1 VTGAVTVPISLAST
15 FVQKSPGVHS
25 GYEYSRSG
33 NPTRKAFED
42 CIAQLEYAKH
52 GLAFASGS
60 ATTATVLSLLTA
72 GDHVV
77 TVDDVY
83 GGTNR
88 YFRRVAQTVSTME
101 FTFADLTQD
110 GELEKS
116 IKKNTKM
123 LWLETPTNPTLK
135 ICDIEKLAKIAHQH
149 SLIVVVDNTF
159 ASPFLQ
165 SPLVLGA
172 DISVHSVTKYI
183 NGHSD
188 VVMGVLAVNNDDL
201 YERLKFLQN
210 AIGAVPAPFDCYM
223 ALRGLKTLHIRMQR
237 HSENAMKV
245 ALFLEKSPKISKVV
259 YPGLPSHP
267 QHEIAKKQMRGFGG
281 MITFFLNGGIE
292 QSRAFLEKL
301 KLFAL
306 AESLGAVE
314 SLAEHPAIMTH
325 ASVPA
330 EQRKKLGISDSLVR
344 LSVGVENVEDL
355 IKDLKNA
362 LNAVPAPRL

>member
-1 VTGAVTVPISLAST
+1 LHHFLCLVEQLNKMGKGGQAGIGTKAIHAGQHPDPVTGAVTVPISLAST

-33 NPTRKAFED
+33 NPTRKAFEE
-42 CIAQLEYAKH
+42 CVAQLEHGKY

-60 ATTATVLSLLTA
+60 ATTATVLSLLKS

-88 YFRRVAQTVSTME
+88 YFRRVANEVSTMQ
-101 FTFADLTQD
+101 FTFTDLTKD
-110 GELEKS
+110 GELEKA
-116 IKKNTKM
+116 IKPNTKM

-135 ICDIEKLAKIAHQH
+135 ICDIAKLSKIAHKH
-149 SLIVVVDNTF
+149 KLIVVVDNTF
-159 ASPFLQ
+159 ASPYFQ
-165 SPLVLGA
+165 SPLLLGA

-188 VVMGVLAVNNDDL
+188 VVMGVLALNNDAL

-223 ALRGLKTLHIRMQR
+223 ALRGLKTLHVRMQR
-237 HSENAMKV
+237 HAENAMKV
-245 ALFLEKSPKISKVV
+245 AQFLEKSPKVQRVI

-267 QHEIAKKQMRGFGG
+267 QHEIAKKQMRGYGG
-281 MITFFLNGGIE
+281 MITFFLKGGID
-292 QSRAFLEKL
+292 QSRVFLEKL

-314 SLAEHPAIMTH
+314 SLAEHP
-325 ASVPA
+325 
-330 EQRKKLGISDSLVR
+330 
-344 LSVGVENVEDL
+344 
-355 IKDLKNA
+355 
-362 LNAVPAPRL
+362 